1 MSFHCSADV
10 VTVALIF
17 RTIISVN
24 QLSFYGAVS
33 DWCGE
38 LAQRFS
44 DCSLVRTGK
53 PVAKD
58 KSEAMMAPADVSTS
72 TNSPLTDQQAQ
83 GDVVRA
89 HRCKFANLPVDIR
102 IIRTCS
108 DAGFMKAVSIRAYIV
123 TVHTEEK
130 ASLVCSGPC
139 REYTL
144 PRNEKVSRVKGDG
157 FEEIQELVQ
166 YWKSPRKITMDV
178 TESK

>member
-1 MSFHCSADV
+1 MSSHYCADI
-10 VTVALIF
+10 VTVELIF

-24 QLSFYGAVS
+24 QLSIYGAVS

-83 GDVVRA
+83 GDLGRA
-89 HRCKFANLPVDIR
+89 HRCKFANLLVNIR

-108 DAGFMKAVSIRAYIV
+108 DAGFMKAVSMGPCFM
-123 TVHTEEK
+123 TVHTEETG
-130 ASLVCSGPC
+130 C
-139 REYTL
+139 TL
-144 PRNEKVSRVKGDG
+144 A
-157 FEEIQELVQ
+157 
-166 YWKSPRKITMDV
+166 
-178 TESK
+178 